1 MLIGVNPILGPEML
15 FVLRS
20 MGHGDE
26 IAIVD
31 GNYPADSHSKN
42 LLRADG
48 LRLVPV
54 LEAVMSVMSLDIE
67 SQSPA
72 LRTCNYNHPDV
83 PDQIHMDI
91 DAVFRARYP
100 HLSVMTDDGT
110 LIYDRIKQCHTVIA
124 TSEEALFA
132 NVVIRKGVILPM

>member
-1 MLIGVNPILGPEML
+1 MLIGVNPILGPEL
-15 FVLRS
+15 LYALRS

-48 LRLVPV
+48 LDVTAV
-54 LEAVMSVMSLDIE
+54 LDAVLSVTPLDTE
-67 SQSPA
+67 SQSPV
-72 LRTCNYNHPDV
+72 LRTCNYYTPDL
-83 PDQIHMDI
+83 PDAIHRDI
-91 DAVFRARYP
+91 DAVIHMYYP
-100 HLSVMTDDGT
+100 DLAIPTDNGAS
-110 LIYDRIKQCHTVIA
+110 IYDRIKECHTIVA

-132 NVVIRKGVILPM
+132 NVVLRKGVVLRM